1 MFLMRNRILKL
12 CKTILQKISFDKR
25 IYKKKKLKNL
35 REDERT
41 ELKRWL
47 RADTSVIGVNG
58 NLKRVG
64 SEISVIR
71 QKKMTARINVNQKK
85 RVDLIA
91 VRFRYYFG
99 LPH

>member
-1 MFLMRNRILKL
+1 MINGVI
-12 CKTILQKISFDKR
+12 
-25 IYKKKKLKNL
+25 KKKLKNL

-58 NLKRVG
+58 NLNRAG
-64 SEISVIR
+64 SEISATR
-71 QKKMTARINVNQKK
+71 QKKMAGRINVNQQ
-85 RVDLIA
+85 RIDLIA